1 MRIGGVRIAGYGAGR
16 NEHMIVGIDLGTT
29 NSLVAVWRGSGA
41 ATLIPN
47 ALGHNLTP
55 SVVSIDDD
63 GSVLVG
69 LPARERLSTRPART
83 AATFKR
89 FMGTSREI
97 ILADK
102 SYRPEELSALVL
114 RSLKRDAEVFLGET
128 ITQAVITVPA
138 YFNDLQRRATQA
150 AGALAGLEVVK
161 LLTEPTAASLACG
174 IDVGDADQLI
184 LVADIGG
191 GTFDV
196 SLLHCFEG
204 VMEVRATAGDTW
216 LGGEDFVTVI
226 VNAFM
231 EEVGSAAGLPP
242 ISDLAPIHGA
252 LRHQAEL
259 AKRRLSSAEE
269 ATITLAHAGR
279 DISWTISRSSF
290 ERLSEPVLA
299 RIRMP
304 IERALRDARVDP
316 DSLSQV
322 ILAGGASRMPMFRRL
337 IGRLFRRMPLQNLNP
352 DEIVA
357 QGAAIRA
364 GLLMRNAEL
373 DEIVMTDVA
382 PFTLGVEVTKEIARG
397 ERIDG
402 IFLPIIER
410 NTVIPASRSEILVNV
425 FDNQTSIFLN
435 VYQGEA
441 RQVKD
446 NIALG
451 KLVVR
456 CPPAPAGKTRVDV
469 RFTYDTNGLLEVEAT
484 VIATGQRQTLVIE
497 GNPGALSQ
505 TEIAARLKKLASLK
519 LHPREDAENQTLIA
533 RANRMYEQ
541 RLGRVRAAIGEALV
555 EFLAALETQ
564 DPATIRLAQTDLR
577 RLLDRHDDDL
587 FL

>member
-1 MRIGGVRIAGYGAGR
+1 
-16 NEHMIVGIDLGTT
+16 
-29 NSLVAVWRGSGA
+29 
-41 ATLIPN
+41 
-47 ALGHNLTP
+47 
-55 SVVSIDDD
+55 
-63 GSVLVG
+63 
-69 LPARERLSTRPART
+69 
-83 AATFKR
+83 
-89 FMGTSREI
+89 
-97 ILADK
+97 
-102 SYRPEELSALVL
+102 
-114 RSLKRDAEVFLGET
+114 
-128 ITQAVITVPA
+128 
-138 YFNDLQRRATQA
+138 
-150 AGALAGLEVVK
+150 
-161 LLTEPTAASLACG
+161 
-174 IDVGDADQLI
+174 
-184 LVADIGG
+184 
-191 GTFDV
+191 
-196 SLLHCFEG
+196 
-204 VMEVRATAGDTW
+204 
-216 LGGEDFVTVI
+216 
-226 VNAFM
+226 
-231 EEVGSAAGLPP
+231 
-242 ISDLAPIHGA
+242 
-252 LRHQAEL
+252 
-259 AKRRLSSAEE
+259 
-269 ATITLAHAGR
+269 
-279 DISWTISRSSF
+279 
-290 ERLSEPVLA
+290 
-299 RIRMP
+299 
-304 IERALRDARVDP
+304 
-316 DSLSQV
+316 
-322 ILAGGASRMPMFRRL
+322 MPMFRRL